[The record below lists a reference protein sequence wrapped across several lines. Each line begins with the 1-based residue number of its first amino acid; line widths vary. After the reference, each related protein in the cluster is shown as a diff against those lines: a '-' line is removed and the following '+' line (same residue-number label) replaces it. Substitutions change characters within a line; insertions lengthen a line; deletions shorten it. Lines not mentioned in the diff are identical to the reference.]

1 MPKKQYNILDIFE
14 KFIIAMFI
22 IALIKIICN
31 NNPDNDFWWLA
42 ATGRWIVKHR
52 AVPKINPFTWHENFE
67 IIVQQWLPCVLNY
80 ITYQKAGIVG
90 NVLFSAA
97 MYILAVY
104 LAWKY
109 ISCFRAPKFTK
120 KCALGIAALYLLTI
134 ATARPSIGTASILLG
149 EIILLKKFDG
159 SKDCKYLLG
168 LPILSFVLIN
178 WHASLWWMSI
188 IFILPYAVPS
198 IYKFRKGKF
207 KNALLAR
214 MPYFTCIPAMFLM
227 ALINPNGI
235 KSIMYLPLSYGAA
248 SYGNVIMEMISP
260 KMLSIWGIVII
271 AVLILT
277 ALYLHREKEHSNFP
291 AVYFAVGCAVLAANN
306 LRNQWL
312 LGLGMIPIVLLYFQ
326 KDIKPF
332 MIKKRLSVIISVYL
346 SLIVIYFAA
355 TANITLSAET
365 DSTYTPV
372 AASDYLDNYQGEMK
386 IYNSFDNGGYL
397 EWRGIPVYLDA
408 RPELYEMKINTKENI
423 YSEFVN
429 VHLNLTG
436 IGQLI
441 SKYQF
446 THVLAETNSVIDRD
460 VSGNAD
466 YEIVAIGN
474 GYRLYERK

>member
-1 MPKKQYNILDIFE
+1 
-14 KFIIAMFI
+14 
-22 IALIKIICN
+22 
-31 NNPDNDFWWLA
+31 
-42 ATGRWIVKHR
+42 
-52 AVPKINPFTWHENFE
+52 
-67 IIVQQWLPCVLNY
+67 
-80 ITYQKAGIVG
+80 
-90 NVLFSAA
+90 
-97 MYILAVY
+97 
-104 LAWKY
+104 
-109 ISCFRAPKFTK
+109 
-120 KCALGIAALYLLTI
+120 
-134 ATARPSIGTASILLG
+134 
-149 EIILLKKFDG
+149 
-159 SKDCKYLLG
+159 
-168 LPILSFVLIN
+168 
-178 WHASLWWMSI
+178 MSI

-198 IYKFRKGKF
+198 IYKFRKGKL

-214 MPYFTCIPAMFLM
+214 MPYFVCILIMFLA

-248 SYGNVIMEMISP
+248 SYGNVIMEMTSP
-260 KMLSIWGIVII
+260 KILSMWGVAII

-332 MIKKRLSVIISVYL
+332 MIKKRLCVIISVYL
-346 SLIVIYFAA
+346 TLIVIYFAA
-355 TANITLSAET
+355 TANITPSAET
-365 DSTYTPV
+365 DSAYTPV
-372 AASDYLDNYQGEMK
+372 AAAEYLNNYQGEME

-408 RPELYEMKINTKENI
+408 RPELHEMKINTKENI

-446 THVLAETNSVIDRD
+446 THVLAETDSVIDRVMLD
-460 VSGNAD
+460 NTD
-466 YEIVAIGN
+466 YEVVAIGN